1 MSPSASSP
9 RRSARLFLGVVATLL
24 SLALAVPPAA
34 TAPRRQGGARE
45 PAIFD
50 GRHGLED
57 IDARRGSV
65 APSSQQV
72 AAAEALGATRVAWNR
87 FGTPHSLIR
96 HGGYLATG
104 LPADPVRA
112 ARSFISQN
120 RTLFRLS
127 SAALSRLTVANV
139 APLGERAHAVLFR
152 QRFGDLAA
160 GQDGL
165 ITVGVARGK
174 VFHVSSSLTG
184 DVDVTGTV
192 RLSPVD
198 AWGQAAADIGREP
211 TDLRIGAVER
221 QRGWS
226 VFGVEGLLHPQ
237 RARLVSVPTPLDGV
251 RPAFHTLFVDVSDG
265 NAEAY
270 AHFVDAETG
279 AILLRHNLVDQL
291 GSDMLAQQEPQPDP
305 PTWKVFPAYPI
316 PPEREAFPWDVPSTD
331 IREIWCWG
339 APDQPLPPG
348 CDDQVANAAS
358 PVPWDVFPPVNQAS
372 RTTMGNTAQ
381 SAEAWTTP
389 FTPGPTGYRPV
400 TPGRH
405 YVYPW
410 TNQWYEQTCN
420 PSTFASAQRV
430 DIDAAIANL
439 FVMHNRMHDW
449 SYHLGFTE
457 QNWNGQQYN
466 FGTRP
471 QGERDPILGD
481 AQAGGLDGGFP
492 GYLGRDNA
500 NMITLPDGIPSI
512 TNMYLWQP
520 IRGAAYLACLDG
532 DYDMAV
538 IAHEYGH
545 MIENRMIGKGSSRSG
560 HHAGAMGESH
570 SDLVA
575 MEILNEYGFVPV
587 SDENPFAVGA
597 YVTTD
602 KEAGVR
608 NYAMNWRATGPP
620 RAGRNVEVNPLNFS
634 DMGYDVTGPQV
645 HADGEIWTVTN
656 FDIRQLLVRK
666 YNRLYPASDVQLQRR
681 CAEGQLPAD
690 ECPGNRRWI
699 QLVFDSFLLMP
710 TAPTMLDARD
720 AQLAAD
726 VARFQG
732 RNQGELWAAFARR
745 GMGEAAFSTNG
756 TGDPFLE
763 TGQPGGNDVDPKPDF
778 TSPLHDEATVRFEAV
793 AADERRPRPIKNARV
808 YVGHYEARVSPIA
821 DTDPGTNASA
831 EAHLDFPATNN
842 LDEVASFVPG
852 TYDFVANAPGY
863 GHVRFQLRL
872 RPGESGTVTIP
883 METNW
888 ASTSQGAVATGDGTR
903 HQSLIDD
910 TESTNWQSTGSPIAG
925 KQVVVDLAGDRPRR
939 IGRVQVSAMLEPP
952 AGPLGSSQNR
962 FTAVRSFT
970 IEVCVKTPRNPC
982 TAPENFRPVE
992 TSQRDGFVDAFP
1004 GESWRPRAPHLI
1016 LRQFELAQPVRATH
1030 VRFVVLDNQCT
1041 GNPAYHGEQDDDPL
1055 NFTDC
1060 RTPTAGSPSPP
1071 PGSLP
1076 ARDQE
1081 VRAAE
1086 LQVFTP

>member
-1 MSPSASSP
+1 MSRSP
-9 RRSARLFLGVVATLL
+9 RSPVRSARLFVGAVAALL
-24 SLALAVPPAA
+24 SLALAVPPGA
-34 TAPRRQGGARE
+34 TSPRQQGRARE
-45 PAIFD
+45 PVIFD
-50 GRHGLED
+50 GEHGLQD
-57 IDARRGSV
+57 MDARQGSV
-65 APSSQQV
+65 APTPQQV
-72 AAAEALGATRVAWNR
+72 AAADALGATRVAWNR
-87 FGTPHSLIR
+87 FGTPHSLIN

-104 LPADPVRA
+104 LPAAPVRA
-112 ARSFISQN
+112 ARTFISDN

-127 SAALSRLTVANV
+127 GSALSRLAVANV
-139 APLGERAHAVLFR
+139 APLGDSAHAVLFR
-152 QRFGDLAA
+152 QQFGDLAA
-160 GQDGL
+160 GRDGL
-165 ITVGVARGK
+165 VTVGVGEGK
-174 VFHVSSSLTG
+174 VFYVSSSLTG
-184 DVDVTGTV
+184 DAAVTGTV
-192 RLSPVD
+192 RLSPAD
-198 AWGQAAADIGREP
+198 AWRRAAADIRRDGAE
-211 TDLRIGAVER
+211 LRTGAPER
-221 QRGWS
+221 QRGWT
-226 VFGVEGLLHPQ
+226 VFGVEGFPQPQ
-237 RARLVSVPTPLDGV
+237 RARLVAVPTPENGV
-251 RPAFHTLFVDVSDG
+251 RPAFHTLFVDVRDG

-270 AHFVDAETG
+270 AHFVDAESG
-279 AILLRHNLVDQL
+279 AILLRQNLVDQL
-291 GSDMLAQQEPQPDP
+291 GSGILAQQQPDP

-316 PPEREAFPWDVPSTD
+316 PPQLEAYPWDVPSTD
-331 IREIWCWG
+331 IRESWCWG
-339 APDQPLPPG
+339 ALDQPLPPG
-348 CDDQVANAAS
+348 CDDQVANSAS
-358 PVPWDVFPPVNQAS
+358 PVPWDVFPPVDQAS
-372 RTTMGNTAQ
+372 RTTMGNNAH

-400 TPGRH
+400 TPSRH

-410 TNQWYEQTCN
+410 TNQWYEQRCD
-420 PSTFASAQRV
+420 PSTFASSQRV
-430 DIDAAIANL
+430 DIDPAVANL

-471 QGERDPILGD
+471 QGERDPLLGD
-481 AQAGGLDGGFP
+481 AQAGGLVGGFP

-520 IRGAAYLACLDG
+520 IRGAAYLACVDG

-545 MIENRMIGKGSSRSG
+545 MIENRMIGKGDRRAG

-575 MEILNEYGFVPV
+575 MEVLNEYGFVPV
-587 SDENPFAVGA
+587 ADENPYAVGA

-608 NYAMNWRATGPP
+608 NYAMNWRTTGLP
-620 RAGRNVEVNPLNFS
+620 RPGRNPNVNPLNFS

-645 HADGEIWTVTN
+645 HADGEIWSATN
-656 FDIRQLLVRK
+656 FDIRELLVRK
-666 YNRLYPASDVQLQRR
+666 YNRRFPVSDAALQRQ
-681 CAEGQLPAD
+681 CAEGQVPAD
-690 ECPGNRRWI
+690 QCPGNRRWI

-732 RNQGELWAAFARR
+732 QNQRELWLAFARR

-778 TSPLHDEATVRFEAV
+778 ASPLHDEATVRFEV
-793 AADERRPRPIKNARV
+793 VDPTLRRPRPITNARI

-821 DTDPGTNASA
+821 DTDPGTNAST
-831 EAHLDFPATNN
+831 EAHGDFPATNN
-842 LDEVASFVPG
+842 LDEVASFAPG
-852 TYDFVANAPGY
+852 TYDFLAHAPGY
-863 GHVRFQLRL
+863 GHVRFQLAL
-872 RPGESGTVTIP
+872 RPDDSGTVTIP
-883 METNW
+883 MPPNW
-888 ASTSQGAVATGDGTR
+888 ASGSQGAVATGDGAR

-910 TESTNWQSTGSPIAG
+910 TETTNWQSTGSPIAG
-925 KQVVVDLAGDRPRR
+925 KQVVVDLAGDRPRVISR
-939 IGRVQVSAMLEPP
+939 IQVSAMLEPP

-962 FTAVRSFT
+962 FTALRSFT
-970 IEVCVKTPRNPC
+970 IEVCGQSARNPC
-982 TAPENFRPVE
+982 TAPEHFRPVE
-992 TSQRDGFVDAFP
+992 TRQRDAFLDAFP

-1016 LRQFELAQPVRATH
+1016 LREFELAEPVRATH

-1041 GNPAYHGEQDDDPL
+1041 GNLDYHGEQDDDPL
-1055 NFTDC
+1055 NYTDC
-1060 RTPTAGSPSPP
+1060 RTPSAGSPNPP

-1086 LQVFTP
+1086 LQVFSE